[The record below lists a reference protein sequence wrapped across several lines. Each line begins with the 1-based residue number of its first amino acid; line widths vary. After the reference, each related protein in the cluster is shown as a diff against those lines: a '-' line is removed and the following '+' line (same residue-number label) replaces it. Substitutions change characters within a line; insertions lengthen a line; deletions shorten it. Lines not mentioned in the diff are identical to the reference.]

1 MFGFDV
7 RFVALGLRMYLG
19 LIVWLLVVVG
29 LLGCFVWLLFVR
41 YVLVLEFSVCLVGLL
56 VVCAGWCG

>member
-7 RFVALGLRMYLG
+7 RFVALGLQMYLG

-29 LLGCFVWLLFVR
+29 LL
-41 YVLVLEFSVCLVGLL
+41 VG
-56 VVCAGWCG
+56 